1 LLERLPDR
9 FLNARTARAI
19 TAPQAIV
26 LGGLGTAVA
35 IVAGAPI
42 AAAAAVGAVAWA
54 ARVAIGLPR
63 KGRGDRIDPF
73 TLKVQWRK
81 PVHEALQ
88 AQRRFDDA
96 VRKADAGPLKERL
109 SEIGQRI
116 DAGVR
121 ACWRVAQRGQA
132 IEEGLGS
139 LDVESTKR
147 DLVDVERDLRASP
160 DDARLQQTRES
171 LRAQLHSA
179 QRMVDAVGDART
191 QLRLMD
197 ARLDEAVTQAV
208 ELSLRSAPEADVSGL
223 GSDVESLVTDMETLR
238 TALDEVDRPS
248 PPSEGGTSTT

>member
-1 LLERLPDR
+1 M
-9 FLNARTARAI
+9 
-19 TAPQAIV
+19 
-26 LGGLGTAVA
+26 
-35 IVAGAPI
+35 
-42 AAAAAVGAVAWA
+42 
-54 ARVAIGLPR
+54 
-63 KGRGDRIDPF
+63 
-73 TLKVQWRK
+73 
-81 PVHEALQ
+81 H
-88 AQRRFDDA
+88 
-96 VRKADAGPLKERL
+96 KADAGPLKERL
-109 SEIGQRI
+109 TEIGQRI

-132 IEEGLGS
+132 IEEGLRS

-171 LRAQLHSA
+171 LRAQLRSA